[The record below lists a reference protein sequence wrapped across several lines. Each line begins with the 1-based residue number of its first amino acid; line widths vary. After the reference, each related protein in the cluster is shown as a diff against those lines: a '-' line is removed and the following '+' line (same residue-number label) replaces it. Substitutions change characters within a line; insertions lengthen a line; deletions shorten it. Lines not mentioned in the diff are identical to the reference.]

1 MYITEIC
8 VTENARHSCECS
20 CAEQFR
26 KALDLMNRAVTA
38 PGQSMAH
45 QPGAVESVSYLT
57 NLEQTS
63 SVTPPPTQRVRETR
77 YEVCKIRVINF
88 TEMYIVCRGI
98 NKLHRLLS
106 Y

>member
-1 MYITEIC
+1 MLWERKDRFVC
-8 VTENARHSCECS
+8 AF

-26 KALDLMNRAVTA
+26 KALELMNRAVTA

-77 YEVCKIRVINF
+77 YEVCQSVAIHSIETYTALQWREKIA
-88 TEMYIVCRGI
+88 
-98 NKLHRLLS
+98 
-106 Y
+106 

>member
-1 MYITEIC
+1 MLL
-8 VTENARHSCECS
+8 

-77 YEVCKIRVINF
+77 YEVCKSAVINF
-88 TEMYIVCRGI
+88 VEMYIALPWYKQITLAVE
-98 NKLHRLLS
+98 LLI
-106 Y
+106 

>member
-1 MYITEIC
+1 MLWKRQDR
-8 VTENARHSCECS
+8 VANAL

-38 PGQSMAH
+38 PGQSMVH

-63 SVTPPPTQRVRETR
+63 SVTPPPAQRVRETR
-77 YEVCKIRVINF
+77 YEVCKSMAIN
-88 TEMYIVCRGI
+88 YIETYSAFPWHKQI
-98 NKLHRLLS
+98 T
-106 Y
+106 